1 MKKEK
6 SIQVDIEVEN
16 NNNNPSGLNP
26 QDTMQDAIKRADKL
40 ALPNGSSHS
49 GMMCSNKDLRRIV
62 LLVKEHRNLQTQLDK
77 ALEAMRDAEMPEK
90 KDIDNYN
97 AEEIGGKSWQR
108 AIAFNEAISL
118 CQPIVSKLLEDN
130 KELRKKIKELENA

>member
-6 SIQVDIEVEN
+6 SIQADIEVLREIRSFVSLET
-16 NNNNPSGLNP
+16 PTE
-26 QDTMQDAIKRADKL
+26 TMGVRFLK
-40 ALPNGSSHS
+40 ALT
-49 GMMCSNKDLRRIV
+49 V
-62 LLVKEHRNLQTQLDK
+62 AKE

-118 CQPIVSKLLEDN
+118 CQPIVSKLLLRI
-130 KELRKKIKELENA
+130 KELRELNQ

>member
-6 SIQVDIEVEN
+6 SIQADIEQLKAIRP
-16 NNNNPSGLNP
+16 PSGNHPLRIALLS
-26 QDTMQDAIKRADKL
+26 AI
-40 ALPNGSSHS
+40 S
-49 GMMCSNKDLRRIV
+49 
-62 LLVKEHRNLQTQLDK
+62 

-118 CQPIVSKLLEDN
+118 CQPIVSKLL
-130 KELRKKIKELENA
+130 LKIKELENA